1 MQMQAHEG
9 ARRACLSVCCIH
21 LMPEV
26 QAGAVMVDMTWPNS
40 LSSFRLSTLSL
51 AAFLSFSWSPVLP
64 TGSPGPA

>member
-1 MQMQAHEG
+1 
-9 ARRACLSVCCIH
+9 
-21 LMPEV
+21 MPEV

-64 TGSPGPA
+64 TGSRGPVRLTSLYTTVTFCG